1 MLKKMKT
8 ALMVACS
15 AVALQACAQTN
26 GMLGATQ
33 APADTVA
40 VIDADA
46 NEVKSIDTSYLDELE
61 LNFEQ
66 FTLDNG
72 LTVFVVPDHSV
83 PKVYLEVIYRV
94 GSKDEPEGKTGFAH
108 LFEHLMFQKTANRDV
123 DYINALQEIGV
134 TGLNGTTSNDRTN
147 YYQTVPSAALDDLLW
162 LQSDRMLYL
171 MGGMDQAALEEQ
183 RGVVINEKKQGEL
196 DPRRL
201 IGQKSNHEFYPIGH
215 PYRHPVIGSLEDI
228 EGATLEDVGAW
239 FDKYYG
245 ASNTIAVLAGDVDVE
260 TAREKMQQYFGALP
274 TGKPVET
281 VEQWIPTQEATK
293 KVVTYQKVG
302 APSLTRTWALPDS
315 SSPDTVIMGLAG
327 GTLAGPRTA
336 PLTRRLVHEEQLAT
350 NVSANGYGLL
360 INGAFSISVSLKP
373 GADAERVS
381 EIIDEE
387 LERFFEEGPD
397 PQRLANFRLSQTESF
412 VRGLESAPSLGQ
424 QLAMNYYHH
433 GDPLRLVD
441 HARLRAEATPRQIA
455 DLARKY
461 LTQPYMEMHVM
472 PELKGTTTVDVD
484 RSARPE
490 HDEFVGDVQFPP
502 ISEATLSNGL
512 KVVVAERHNIPVVDI
527 SMSFDTGSLIEDQYA
542 RDVASNAFGLMT
554 AGTKNYTADELSE
567 AFARVN
573 MGVRSGAGERTSG
586 ASWGGLKSQ
595 IDEGTALAAEVLRN
609 PVYPQEEID
618 KIISRIDASFDGYEA
633 APTNAA
639 GPAFGRALWGEEHRR
654 GQIATRETAKQISR
668 DMILDFHA
676 NEVGPNIATVFMI
689 GDITLEEGVA
699 LIERHFGDWEQ
710 IEPTPMPDNDPA
722 MGEPGRVIL
731 IDAPESPQSSITVGH
746 IVGPYDPAN
755 SELETL
761 MTAAIGQGFTSRI
774 NLNLREDK
782 GWAYGARAGT
792 SRSPVGQR
800 TFSARATVQSDK
812 TAEAM
817 VEFRKEITDYVT
829 TRPITQR
836 EFDRDQKARVRSY
849 PAGFDN
855 GGAFLSRMQ
864 SAATYGLPYNHAEK
878 GASRLE
884 AVTREQAEAYAKE
897 IIDPSE
903 LTWVVVGDLSLIEED
918 VRALGYGDVEVWDVY
933 GNKLR

>member
-1 MLKKMKT
+1 MLKNMKT
-8 ALMVACS
+8 ALLVACS
-15 AVALQACAQTN
+15 AAALQACAQTN
-26 GMLGATQ
+26 GVYDATQ
-33 APADTVA
+33 AQAQNVA
-40 VIDADA
+40 AVGANT
-46 NEVKSIDTSYLDELE
+46 NEVKGIDASYLDELE

-134 TGLNGTTSNDRTN
+134 TGLNGTTSTDRTN

-162 LQSDRMLYL
+162 LQSDRMLHL
-171 MGGMDQAALEEQ
+171 MGGMDQAALDEQ
-183 RGVVINEKKQGEL
+183 REVVKNEKRQGEL
-196 DPRRL
+196 NPGRL
-201 IGQKSNHEFYPIGH
+201 IGEKTNSEFYPLGH
-215 PYRHPVIGSLEDI
+215 PYRHSVIGSMEDLE
-228 EGATLEDVGAW
+228 AASLEDVGAW

-245 ASNTIAVLAGDVDVE
+245 ATNTIAVLAGDVDVE

-274 TGKPVET
+274 VGEPVET

-293 KVVTYQKVG
+293 KVVTYQRVG
-302 APSLTRTWALPDS
+302 APVLSRTWALPNSDS
-315 SSPDTVIMGLAG
+315 RDTVVIALAG

-350 NVSANGYGLL
+350 RVSAGSYGQL
-360 INGAFSISVSLKP
+360 INGVFNISVNLKP
-373 GADAERVS
+373 GADIERVS
-381 EIIDEE
+381 QIIDEE
-387 LERFFEEGPD
+387 LENFFEVGPD
-397 PQRLANFRLSQTESF
+397 PQKLANFRLAESESF
-412 VRGLESAPSLGQ
+412 VRGIESASSLGQ

-433 GDPLRLVD
+433 GDPLRLVEE
-441 HARLRAEATPRQIA
+441 ARWRAEATPREIA
-455 DLARKY
+455 DLAQKY
-461 LTQPYMEMHVM
+461 LTQPYLEMRAM
-472 PELKGTTTVDVD
+472 PEPRGKSTADVD

-490 HDEFVGDVQFPP
+490 HAEFEGDVQFPP
-502 ISEATLSNGL
+502 ISEAVLSNGL

-554 AGTKNYTADELSE
+554 SGTKNYTADELSE

-573 MGVRSGAGERTSG
+573 MGVQAGSGERTSG

-654 GQIATRETAKQISR
+654 GKIATRETAKQISR

-755 SELETL
+755 AAVETL
-761 MTAAIGQGFTSRI
+761 MAAAIGEGFTSRL

-800 TFSARATVQSDK
+800 TFSGRATVQTDK
-812 TAEAM
+812 TAESM

-836 EFDRDQKARVRSY
+836 EFDRDQTARVRSY

-855 GGAFLSRMQ
+855 GGAFLGRMQ
-864 SAATYGLPYNHAEK
+864 NAATYGLPYDHAEK

-897 IIDPSE
+897 IIDPSK

>member
-1 MLKKMKT
+1 MLKNMKT
-8 ALMVACS
+8 ALLMACS
-15 AVALQACAQTN
+15 AAALQACSQTN
-26 GMLGATQ
+26 GVLGAAQ
-33 APADTVA
+33 AQADSVA
-40 VIDADA
+40 AYDANTSEAIGIDA
-46 NEVKSIDTSYLDELE
+46 SYLDDLE

-134 TGLNGTTSNDRTN
+134 TGLNGTTNTDRTN
-147 YYQTVPSAALDDLLW
+147 YYQTVPTAALDDLLW

-171 MGGMDQAALEEQ
+171 MGGMDQAALDEQ
-183 RGVVINEKKQGEL
+183 REVVKNEKRQGEL

-201 IGQKSNHEFYPIGH
+201 IGQKSNSEFYPLGH
-215 PYRHPVIGSLEDI
+215 PYRHSVIGSMEDLE
-228 EGATLEDVGAW
+228 AASLEDVGAW
-239 FDKYYG
+239 FDTYYG
-245 ASNTIAVLAGDVDVE
+245 ATNTIAVLAGDVDVE

-274 TGKPVET
+274 VGKPVET
-281 VEQWIPTQEATK
+281 VEQWVPTQEATK

-302 APSLTRTWALPDS
+302 APVLSRTWALPNSDS
-315 SSPDTVIMGLAG
+315 RDTVVIALAG

-350 NVSANGYGLL
+350 GVSAGGYGML
-360 INGAFSISVSLKP
+360 INGVFNISVNLKP
-373 GADAERVS
+373 GADIDRVS
-381 EIIDEE
+381 QIIDEE
-387 LERFFEEGPD
+387 LENFFEMGPD
-397 PQRLANFRLSQTESF
+397 PQKLANFRLAESESF
-412 VRGLESAPSLGQ
+412 VRGIESAPSLGQ

-433 GDPLRLVD
+433 GDPLRLVEE
-441 HARLRAEATPRQIA
+441 ARWRAEATPREIA
-455 DLARKY
+455 DLAKKY
-461 LTQPYMEMHVM
+461 LTQPYLEMRVM
-472 PELKGTTTVDVD
+472 PEPRGKSTADVD

-490 HDEFVGDVQFPP
+490 HAEFVGDVQFPP
-502 ISEATLSNGL
+502 ISEATLPNGL

-542 RDVASNAFGLMT
+542 RDVAANAFGLMT
-554 AGTKNYTADELSE
+554 SGTKNYTADELSE

-595 IDEGTALAAEVLRN
+595 IDEGTELAAEVLRN

-654 GQIATRETAKQISR
+654 GKIATRETAKQISR

-676 NEVGPNIATVFMI
+676 NEVGPNIATVYMI

-731 IDAPESPQSSITVGH
+731 IDAPESPQSSISRWSH
-746 IVGPYDPAN
+746 CW
-755 SELETL
+755 TL
-761 MTAAIGQGFTSRI
+761 
-774 NLNLREDK
+774 
-782 GWAYGARAGT
+782 
-792 SRSPVGQR
+792 
-800 TFSARATVQSDK
+800 
-812 TAEAM
+812 
-817 VEFRKEITDYVT
+817 
-829 TRPITQR
+829 
-836 EFDRDQKARVRSY
+836 
-849 PAGFDN
+849 
-855 GGAFLSRMQ
+855 
-864 SAATYGLPYNHAEK
+864 
-878 GASRLE
+878 
-884 AVTREQAEAYAKE
+884 
-897 IIDPSE
+897 
-903 LTWVVVGDLSLIEED
+903 
-918 VRALGYGDVEVWDVY
+918 
-933 GNKLR
+933 